1 MVDNWTWWTIG
12 HGIYRT
18 YRTLGQ
24 AVVDIVDMVNMV
36 NMVDMVDI
44 VSLQDKG
51 LQVSRQKGKERL
63 QRGEIKRTK
72 GCPLHVL
79 AL

>member
-1 MVDNWTWWTIG
+1 M
-12 HGIYRT
+12 
-18 YRTLGQ
+18 
-24 AVVDIVDMVNMV
+24 VDIVDMVNTV
-36 NMVDMVDI
+36 NMVDI
-44 VSLQDKG
+44 VSLQDEG

-79 AL
+79 AF

>member
-1 MVDNWTWWTIG
+1 M
-12 HGIYRT
+12 
-18 YRTLGQ
+18 
-24 AVVDIVDMVNMV
+24 VDIVDMVNTV

-79 AL
+79 AF